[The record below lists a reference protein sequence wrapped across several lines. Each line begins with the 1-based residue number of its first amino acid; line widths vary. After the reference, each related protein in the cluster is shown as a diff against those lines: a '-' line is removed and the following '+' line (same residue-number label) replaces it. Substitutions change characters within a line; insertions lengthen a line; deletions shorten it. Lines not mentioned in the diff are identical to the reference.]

1 MPTLIERLRAARE
14 QWTTV
19 EGHSFLIRRPTAY
32 EAAHLMGRGNDDTA
46 VVRTCVVA
54 WRDVRELDIVPGGDD
69 APAAFSPDVLVEW
82 AQDRP
87 AIWNHIIGEVTRRV
101 AEYFAAGETVE
112 KK

>member
-19 EGHSFLIRRPTAY
+19 EGYSFLIRRPTAY
-32 EAAHLMGRGNDDTA
+32 EAAHLMVRGSDDTGVIRA
-46 VVRTCVVA
+46 CVVG
-54 WRDVRELDIVPGGDD
+54 WKDVRELDIVPGGDD
-69 APAAFSPDVLVEW
+69 APAPFDSDVMVEW

-87 AIWNHIIGEVTRRV
+87 AIWNHIIGEVTRLV
-101 AEYFAAGETVE
+101 AEYFQAGEAVE